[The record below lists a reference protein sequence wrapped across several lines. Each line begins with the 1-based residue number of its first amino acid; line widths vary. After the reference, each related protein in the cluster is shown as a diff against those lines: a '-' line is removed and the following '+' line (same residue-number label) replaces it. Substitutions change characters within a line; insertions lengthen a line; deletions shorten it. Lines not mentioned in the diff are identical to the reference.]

1 MFNNFLEKKRTPLPN
16 LMTDQQIALS
26 LLALGPKRSMGRQT
40 GRKMEAVPNKKIF
53 VLRNESLK
61 T

>member
-1 MFNNFLEKKRTPLPN
+1 
-16 LMTDQQIALS
+16 MTDQQIALS